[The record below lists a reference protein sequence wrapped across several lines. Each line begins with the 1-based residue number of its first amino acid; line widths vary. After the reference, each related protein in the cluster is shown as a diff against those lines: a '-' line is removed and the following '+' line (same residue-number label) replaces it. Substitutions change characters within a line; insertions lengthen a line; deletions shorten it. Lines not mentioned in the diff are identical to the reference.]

1 MHSKEWGAGRLSWPR
16 SLFSRGSLRCSS
28 SCTKI
33 ALGLWTLLWA
43 EETLK
48 LFGGCG
54 SWWCQFVTWESSR
67 VRKEPVFLA
76 LQTQKARALSQDHT
90 GTGEC
95 NREKQNSSLPAA
107 PLFTLILMMFW
118 VPLTILKQDN
128 VDSGAYCEEELPSYM
143 VKFSFPSQVWWT
155 SIKLI
160 PKARIK
166 VQITKNL
173 FSHFFSAFTL
183 GPKKGWT
190 LVCWLFLEKA

>member
-1 MHSKEWGAGRLSWPR
+1 MCIFWLPIHCLFCTQVTGLCALLRESHSAWATWQPLKSEKSLWDTWLCLLNYNCQGDSFLS
-16 SLFSRGSLRCSS
+16 
-28 SCTKI
+28 
-33 ALGLWTLLWA
+33 
-43 EETLK
+43 
-48 LFGGCG
+48 
-54 SWWCQFVTWESSR
+54 
-67 VRKEPVFLA
+67 
-76 LQTQKARALSQDHT
+76 
-90 GTGEC
+90 
-95 NREKQNSSLPAA
+95 
-107 PLFTLILMMFW
+107 PLFTLILVMFW

-190 LVCWLFLEKA
+190 LLYWLFLEKA

>member
-1 MHSKEWGAGRLSWPR
+1 MCVYLLTSNPLSILYLSHWPLYPAKRKSFYLSYLTAFEEWEKSLDTWLCLLNYNCQGDSFLS
-16 SLFSRGSLRCSS
+16 
-28 SCTKI
+28 
-33 ALGLWTLLWA
+33 
-43 EETLK
+43 
-48 LFGGCG
+48 
-54 SWWCQFVTWESSR
+54 
-67 VRKEPVFLA
+67 
-76 LQTQKARALSQDHT
+76 
-90 GTGEC
+90 
-95 NREKQNSSLPAA
+95 
-107 PLFTLILMMFW
+107 PLFTLILTMFW